1 MIIGA
6 VIRKIKSLC
15 KIKGEDFVHEDH
27 GVIKVYNFRQI
38 NRMLY
43 PYVGDITIS
52 RFEPIAFPYC
62 IEFTYGGQPIK
73 AFLDKGELEIVVG
86 VTNSAFIKRKI
97 YGIGSTPTSKLTIT
111 LNRLEKTCY
120 EKPRCTK
127 RNRDFA

>member
-1 MIIGA
+1 MRISA
-6 VIRKIKSLC
+6 VIKKIKSLC

-52 RFEPIAFPYC
+52 RFEPVAFPYC

-73 AFLDKGELEIVVG
+73 AFLDKSELEIIVG

-111 LNRLEKTCY
+111 LNRLEKIHY

-127 RNRDFA
+127 RSRDFA